1 MDDSIPVHVAIIPDG
16 NRRWARERNMKPWEG
31 HAKAGTF
38 ENLNS
43 LIQEAK
49 KLGVKYLS
57 FWGFSTEN
65 WKREKKEVSIIMR
78 LILKGLNEFDERAEK
93 DVRFVHIGRKDR
105 LLGKLVER
113 IDSLEEK
120 TKGNKEVCVLLC
132 LDYGGRDEIIRAVN
146 NVLTSGKKEIS
157 EEEFRNFLDTN
168 GFPDPDL
175 IVRTG
180 GEMRMSGFMPFQSD
194 YAELF
199 FTDVYFPDFD
209 AKELRKAVEWYYGR
223 DRRFGGDSN
232 KTNKSSS

>member
-1 MDDSIPVHVAIIPDG
+1 MDDSIPVHMAIIPDG
-16 NRRWARERNMKPWEG
+16 NRRWARERSMKPWEG

-65 WKREKKEVSIIMR
+65 WKREKKEVDIIMR
-78 LILKGLNEFDERAEK
+78 LILKGLNEFEARGEK
-93 DVRFVHIGRKDR
+93 DIRFVHIGRKDR

-120 TKGNKEVCVLLC
+120 TKENKGVYVLLC
-132 LDYGGRDEIIRAVN
+132 LDYGGRDEIMRAVN
-146 NVLTSGKKEIS
+146 KVLKSGKKDIS
-157 EEEFRNFLDTN
+157 EEEFRNFLGTN

-199 FTDVYFPDFD
+199 FTDVYFPDFGV
-209 AKELRKAVEWYYGR
+209 AELRAAVGEYSR
-223 DRRFGGDSN
+223 RQRRFG
-232 KTNKSSS
+232 K